1 MILHFSHIGLTDGRT
16 FMIPFGSV
24 TREPALAAV
33 KAAATGRGRARTPDG
48 ARAEI
53 SKDSKAPAVA
63 CRRRIREIPSPI
75 ELTSDIVCAMVRVG
89 MHEAKSQ
96 LSRLVDLAERGEE
109 IVIQRSGR
117 PVARLVAIERRRPV
131 AEAFG
136 ALRGQIEL
144 ADDFDELP
152 PDLIEHFR

>member
-1 MILHFSHIGLTDGRT
+1 
-16 FMIPFGSV
+16 
-24 TREPALAAV
+24 
-33 KAAATGRGRARTPDG
+33 
-48 ARAEI
+48 
-53 SKDSKAPAVA
+53 
-63 CRRRIREIPSPI
+63 
-75 ELTSDIVCAMVRVG
+75 

-96 LSRLVDLAERGEE
+96 LSRLVDLAESGEE

-117 PVARLVAIERRRPV
+117 PVARLVAIEPRRPV

-152 PDLIEHFR
+152 SDLIEHFR